1 MRKLG
6 LLILAGALWFP
17 GLAKNPAQETNE
29 LVWCGIDYTLVQ
41 FIGTSDQFA
50 DLPKIQNHYFRAWNE
65 IILDESSKY
74 DLNTAFSVSTIT
86 YNMENSILRSEQ
98 RDMAGIVQSSDY
110 SIDEEQ
116 VTRVVQTNVD
126 PSVDGV
132 GAMFVMETL
141 NKTAVKSTMWLA
153 VFNVATGEV
162 LFMRRYSGEVRGFGF
177 RNYYARS
184 LYNVIKN
191 LKMTPRNPA

>member
-1 MRKLG
+1 MRKLA
-6 LLILAGALWFP
+6 LLILVGALWFP
-17 GLAKNPAQETNE
+17 GQARNPTQGSDE

-50 DLPKIQNHYFRAWNE
+50 DLPKIRNHYFRAWNE
-65 IILDESSKY
+65 IILNESSKY
-74 DLNTAFSVSTIT
+74 DLNKSFSVSTIT
-86 YNMENSILRSEQ
+86 YNIENSILRSEQ
-98 RDMAGIVQSSDY
+98 RDMEGIVQQEAY

-116 VTRVVQTNVD
+116 VKRVVETNID
-126 PSVDGV
+126 PSVDKV

-141 NKTAVKSTMWLA
+141 NKTALNSTMWLA

-162 LFMRRYSGEVRGFGF
+162 LYMRRYIGEVGGFGF
-177 RNYYARS
+177 RNYYSRS

-191 LKMTPRNPA
+191 LKMSPRNPT

>member
-1 MRKLG
+1 MRKLA

-17 GLAKNPAQETNE
+17 GLAKNPAQETTE

-41 FIGTSDQFA
+41 FIGTSEQFA
-50 DLPKIQNHYFRAWNE
+50 DLPKIQNYYFRAWNE
-65 IILDESSKY
+65 IILNESSKY

-116 VTRVVQTNVD
+116 VKLAVQTNVD
-126 PSVDGV
+126 PSIDGV
-132 GAMFVMETL
+132 GALFVMETL

-162 LFMRRYSGEVRGFGF
+162 LFMRRYSGEVGGFGF

-191 LKMTPRNPA
+191 LKMTPRNQA